1 MQSVHLSH
9 FGIFVRDI
17 DAMERFYA
25 DTFDMVV
32 TDRGMG
38 KTFKNSL
45 VFMTGDPEQ
54 HHQLVLSSGRAP
66 DGPSTIMQISFKV
79 HSLADLRLHR
89 DRALANGAQNMVG
102 LNHGNAWSIY
112 LDDIEGNK
120 IEIYLDTPYH
130 VPQPCGVPLDID
142 QSEETLMTE
151 TKILIESLP
160 GNKPRDAFVQTLRET
175 FGTKT

>member
-1 MQSVHLSH
+1 MRSVHLSH
-9 FGIFVRDI
+9 LGIFVRDI
-17 DAMERFYA
+17 DAMEHFYA
-25 DTFDMVV
+25 DTFDLVV
-32 TDRGMG
+32 TDRGVG

-54 HHQLVLSSGRAP
+54 HHQLVLSSGRAE

-89 DRALANGAQNMVG
+89 DRAIKNGARDMIA

-112 LDDIEGNK
+112 VDDIEGNK

-130 VPQPCGVPLDID
+130 VPQPCGTPLDID
-142 QSEETLMTE
+142 KPEEALLAE
-151 TKILIESLP
+151 TKELIDSLP
-160 GNKPRDAFVQTLRET
+160 GNKPREAFVASLREM
-175 FGTKT
+175 FDGR